1 MKKRLILLFILF
13 LFLFACSQNIRILHT
28 NDSHAAYE
36 PHYDGIGGYLAL
48 EYHLNQEREGA
59 ENHLYLDAGD
69 MQTGSIFS
77 SLEYQGLRGG
87 AILEVFDRLQL
98 DASTLGNHEFDISFE
113 HAEALVQ
120 NSPFPVLSANLL
132 TEDGESFGTEP
143 YKVFTRG
150 KIKIGVMGLTID
162 SLPLR
167 VKPEN
172 VEPLTILPYLDA
184 LDKYLPKLRAESDIT
199 ILLTHN
205 GWEADSLLA
214 TQIDGGVDMIIGGHS
229 HIAIDSPLKI
239 NNIYIASAG
248 SHLRYLGEIDL
259 KVKRGKIKNYE
270 NRLIPLS
277 QPTKDYESELK
288 DFLNETI
295 GEMERE
301 LSKPAGILPFDFVV
315 NKFAITK
322 GTSWI
327 ANAINE
333 EYPQA
338 QLAMINNGGL
348 RKSLPAGEVS
358 LRELHEYIPFGNTVV
373 IFSLYGKDIIAAEE
387 LNKQLLIDRPHDI
400 MTLNI
405 PGWLVEDEKLSIDGK
420 EIVPDKIYR
429 VVSHDYI
436 LSQWDKYIGGKP
448 FDIEDTGNLF
458 LDGIINQ
465 AGKTLEDSP
474 SR

>member
-1 MKKRLILLFILF
+1 MKARLFFITLISI
-13 LFLFACSQNIRILHT
+13 FLFACSQNLRILHT

-48 EYHLNQEREGA
+48 EYHLDQERSRTDK
-59 ENHLYLDAGD
+59 HLYLDAGD

-87 AILEVFDRLQL
+87 AILEVFDRLDL
-98 DASTLGNHEFDISFE
+98 DASTLGNHEFDISYE

-120 NSPFPVLSANLL
+120 DSAFPVLSANLL
-132 TEDGESFGTEP
+132 TEEGESFGTEA
-143 YKVFTRG
+143 YKVFKRG
-150 KIKIGVMGLTID
+150 KTKIGVLGLTVD
-162 SLPLR
+162 NLPLR

-172 VEPLTILPYLDA
+172 VEPLTILPYLEA
-184 LDKYLPKLRAESDIT
+184 LERFLPKLRAESDIVV
-199 ILLTHN
+199 LLTHN
-205 GWEADSLLA
+205 GWKADSLLA
-214 TQIDGGVDMIIGGHS
+214 TQIPEGVDMIIGGHS
-229 HIAIDSPLKI
+229 HTAIDSPVNI

-259 KVKRGKIKNYE
+259 KIKRGKIVKYE
-270 NRLIPLS
+270 SRLIPLT
-277 QPTKDYESELK
+277 QAPEDYESELK
-288 DFLNETI
+288 DFLHQVI

-301 LSKPAGILPFDFVV
+301 MSKPAGILPFDFEV
-315 NKFAITK
+315 NKFALTK

-333 EYPQA
+333 EYPSA

-348 RKSLPAGEVS
+348 RKNLLAGEIS

-373 IFSLYGKDIIAAEE
+373 CFNLYGRDITDAEE
-387 LNKQLLIDRPHDI
+387 LNRQLLIDKPHDI

-405 PGWLVEDEKLSIDGK
+405 PGWLVPGEILTIAGK
-420 EIVPDKIYR
+420 EIVPEQVYR

-436 LSQWDKYIGGKP
+436 LSQWDKYIGSKP
-448 FDIEDTGNLF
+448 FDIEETGNLF

-465 AGKTLEDSP
+465 VGKTLK
-474 SR
+474 

>member
-1 MKKRLILLFILF
+1 MKARLF
-13 LFLFACSQNIRILHT
+13 LITLISIFLFACSQNLRILHT

-48 EYHLNQEREGA
+48 EYHLDQERSSA
-59 ENHLYLDAGD
+59 DRHLYLDAGD

-87 AILEVFDRLQL
+87 AILEVFDRLDL
-98 DASTLGNHEFDISFE
+98 DASTLGNHEFDISYE

-120 NSPFPVLSANLL
+120 NSAFPVLSANLL
-132 TEDGESFGTEP
+132 TEKGESFGTEA
-143 YKVFTRG
+143 YKVFKRG
-150 KIKIGVMGLTID
+150 KTKIGVLGLTVD

-184 LDKYLPKLRAESDIT
+184 LERFLPKLRAESDIVV
-199 ILLTHN
+199 LLTHN

-214 TQIDGGVDMIIGGHS
+214 TQIREGVDMIIGGHS
-229 HIAIDSPLKI
+229 HTAIDSPVKI

-259 KVKRGKIKNYE
+259 KIKRGKIVKYE
-270 NRLIPLS
+270 SRLIPLT
-277 QPTKDYESELK
+277 QPPEDYESELK
-288 DFLNETI
+288 DFLHQVI

-301 LSKPAGILPFDFVV
+301 LSKPAGILPFDFEV
-315 NKFAITK
+315 NKFALTK

-333 EYPQA
+333 EYPNA

-348 RKSLPAGEVS
+348 RKNLPAGEIS

-373 IFSLYGKDIIAAEE
+373 CFSLYGRDITDAEE
-387 LNKQLLIDRPHDI
+387 LNTQLMIDKPHDI

-405 PGWLVEDEKLSIDGK
+405 PGWLVPGEKLTIAGK
-420 EIVPDKIYR
+420 EIVPEQVYR

-436 LSQWDKYIGGKP
+436 LSQWDKYIGSKP
-448 FDIEDTGNLF
+448 FDIEETGNLF

-465 AGKTLEDSP
+465 VGKTLK
-474 SR
+474 

>member
-1 MKKRLILLFILF
+1 MKARLF
-13 LFLFACSQNIRILHT
+13 LITLISIFLFACSQNLRILHT

-48 EYHLNQEREGA
+48 EYHLDQERSRTDK
-59 ENHLYLDAGD
+59 HLYLDAGD

-87 AILEVFDRLQL
+87 AILEVFDRLDL
-98 DASTLGNHEFDISFE
+98 DASTLGNHEFDISYE

-120 NSPFPVLSANLL
+120 DSAFPVLSANLL
-132 TEDGESFGTEP
+132 TEEGESFGTEA
-143 YKVFTRG
+143 YKVFKRG
-150 KIKIGVMGLTID
+150 KTKIGVLGLTVD
-162 SLPLR
+162 NLPLR

-172 VEPLTILPYLDA
+172 VEPLTILPYLEA
-184 LDKYLPKLRAESDIT
+184 LERFLPKLRAESDIVV
-199 ILLTHN
+199 LLTHN
-205 GWEADSLLA
+205 GWKADSLLA
-214 TQIDGGVDMIIGGHS
+214 TQIPEGVDMIIGGHS
-229 HIAIDSPLKI
+229 HTAIDSPVNI

-259 KVKRGKIKNYE
+259 KIKRGKIVKYE
-270 NRLIPLS
+270 SRLIPLT
-277 QPTKDYESELK
+277 QAPEDYESELK
-288 DFLNETI
+288 DFLHQVI

-301 LSKPAGILPFDFVV
+301 MSKPAGILPFDFEV
-315 NKFAITK
+315 NKFALTK

-333 EYPQA
+333 EYPSA

-348 RKSLPAGEVS
+348 RKNLLAGEIS

-373 IFSLYGKDIIAAEE
+373 CFNLYGRDITDAEE
-387 LNKQLLIDRPHDI
+387 LNRQLLIDKPHDI

-405 PGWLVEDEKLSIDGK
+405 PGWLVPGEILTIAGK
-420 EIVPDKIYR
+420 EIVPEQVYR

-436 LSQWDKYIGGKP
+436 LSQWDKYIGSKP
-448 FDIEDTGNLF
+448 FDIEETGNLF

-465 AGKTLEDSP
+465 VGKTLK
-474 SR
+474 